1 MWTLLKWILM
11 VSLAVAVGVPILK
24 FLFDYIAQQAPNS
37 LTQGIATYVDKA

>member
-24 FLFDYIAQQAPNS
+24 FGFDYLSQKFPNGV
-37 LTQGIATYVDKA
+37 TQGIATYVDKA